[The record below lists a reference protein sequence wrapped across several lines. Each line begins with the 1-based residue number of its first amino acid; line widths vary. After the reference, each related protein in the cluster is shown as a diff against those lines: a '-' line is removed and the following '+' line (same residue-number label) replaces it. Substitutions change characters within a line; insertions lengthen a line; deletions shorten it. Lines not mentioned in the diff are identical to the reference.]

1 IFEVEER
8 VDQLGNVITPI
19 SLDDCE
25 AVAAALR
32 DSDVEAV
39 AVCLLYSYA
48 HSEHEQ
54 ILAGIL
60 GRALPETHL
69 SLSSEILPQFREYER
84 SVATTLNAYVMPR
97 VSTYLASL
105 ERSLED
111 QGIRAPLFIMK
122 SSGGVT
128 TAADAAVRAI
138 GTALSGPA
146 AGVLGALQVA
156 ESAGIPNFVS
166 VDVGGTSADI

>member
-1 IFEVEER
+1 PDHER
-8 VDQLGNVITPI
+8 RLA
-19 SLDDCE
+19 
-25 AVAAALR
+25 AV
-32 DSDVEAV
+32 
-39 AVCLLYSYA
+39 
-48 HSEHEQ
+48 
-54 ILAGIL
+54 LAET
-60 GRALPETHL
+60 LPGVHI

-97 VSTYLASL
+97 VSRYLASL
-105 ERSLED
+105 EQSLED

-128 TAADAAVRAI
+128 TAEDASVRAI

-156 ESAGIPNFVS
+156 ESAGIANF
-166 VDVGGTSADI
+166 I